1 MTGWFIA
8 AKTRA
13 LGAPSGFFRERA
25 DSVSDLAEHGKYMR
39 RAAKASVSVSLFLVA
54 IKTYA
59 YFASHSVAM
68 LASMADSALDLFT
81 AGLNLFAIHE
91 ALAPADKEHRFG
103 HGKAEP
109 LAGLAQGAF
118 ITASAMFLV
127 LQAVQRLLNPQPIA
141 HGLEAL
147 LVMLISIVMA
157 IGLILYERGVIKR
170 TGSLAVS
177 ADQTHYLGDLV
188 TNIGVVIAILL
199 ATVLGW
205 QSADP
210 IIALLVAA
218 VLVGSAWL
226 VFRKCLDQLMDHE
239 LPDADRAKIIAI
251 VRSHPQVKNLHD
263 LKTRAAGL
271 HTFIQ
276 CHIELDPD
284 MPLAEAHAVSDEVEH
299 ELCAAFDKAEVIIH
313 QDPAGLEAV
322 PERSA
327 TAGNS

>member
-1 MTGWFIA
+1 
-8 AKTRA
+8 
-13 LGAPSGFFRERA
+13 
-25 DSVSDLAEHGKYMR
+25 MR

-54 IKTYA
+54 IKTFA

-68 LASMADSALDLFT
+68 LASLADSALDLFT

-91 ALAPADKEHRFG
+91 SLAPADKEHRFG

-127 LQAVQRLLNPQPIA
+127 IQAVQRLITPQPID
-141 HGLEAL
+141 HGLQAL
-147 LVMLISIVMA
+147 LVMLISIAMA
-157 IGLILYERGVIKR
+157 IGLVLYERSVIRR

-177 ADQTHYLGDLV
+177 ADQTHYLGDLA

-205 QSADP
+205 QAADP
-210 IIALLVAA
+210 IIALFVAA

-239 LPDADRAKIIAI
+239 LPDADREKIIAI
-251 VRSHPQVKNLHD
+251 VRAHPQVKSLHE
-263 LKTRAAGL
+263 LKTRTAGL
-271 HTFIQ
+271 YTFIQ
-276 CHIELDPD
+276 VHIELDPD
-284 MPLAEAHAVSDEVEH
+284 MKLAEAHAVSDEVEH
-299 ELCAAFDKAEVIIH
+299 EICAAFDKAEVIIH
-313 QDPAGLEAV
+313 QDPAGLEEA
-322 PERSA
+322 PEPSA
-327 TAGNS
+327 IAGNF

>member
-1 MTGWFIA
+1 
-8 AKTRA
+8 
-13 LGAPSGFFRERA
+13 
-25 DSVSDLAEHGKYMR
+25 MR
-39 RAAKASVSVSLFLVA
+39 RAAKASVGVSLFLVA

-127 LQAVQRLLNPQPIA
+127 IQAVQRLLNPQPID

-147 LVMLISIVMA
+147 LVMLIAIAMA
-157 IGLILYERGVIKR
+157 IGLILYERSVIKR

-199 ATVLGW
+199 ATVVGW

-218 VLVGSAWL
+218 VLAGSAWL

-239 LPDADRAKIIAI
+239 LPDADRAKIVSI
-251 VRSHPQVKNLHD
+251 VRAHPQVKNLHD

-271 HTFIQ
+271 YTFIQ